1 MNHPIFLHH
10 YPGSPFA
17 EKVRLMLG
25 FKQLAW
31 QSVFQPMVMPKPEL
45 TDLTGG
51 YRRIPVLQ
59 IGNQVICDT
68 ALMADVLEHIAPHP
82 SWYSAS
88 SKGVIRTLSQWA
100 DGPMFQAAMAFNFQP
115 VGAQAVFAGAAPE
128 ALQAFA
134 ADRKAMRN
142 GADRMPPADAAST
155 YKSYLRRLSSMLEGQ
170 PFLLGDQVSMADF
183 SAYHSVWHTIN
194 AAKLGEV
201 LVATPLVQAWAARM
215 AGIGHGKFD
224 KSSKEAAMAACA
236 TPIDAAD
243 LFGASDVFQD
253 DHGIALGQ
261 VVTVRAESF
270 GPEVTTGTLAAA
282 TRTRY
287 TLARTTNAGH
297 AVHVHFP
304 RVGYILKAQE

>member
-45 TDLTGG
+45 IDLTGG

-68 ALMADVLEHIAPHP
+68 ALMADVLEHIAPNP
-82 SWYSAS
+82 SWYSGAA
-88 SKGVIRTLSQWA
+88 KGVIRTVAQWA
-100 DGPMFQAAMAFNFQP
+100 DAQLFQAAMAFNFQP
-115 VGAQAVFAGAAPE
+115 AGAQAVFAGAPPE
-128 ALQAFA
+128 ALAAFA

-142 GADRMPPADAAST
+142 GAERMHPADASST

-170 PFLLGDQVSMADF
+170 QFLLGDAPSLADF
-183 SAYHSVWHTIN
+183 AAYQSVWHTLN
-194 AAKLGEV
+194 AAKLGDV
-201 LVATPLVQAWAARM
+201 LNATPLVQAWAQRM
-215 AGIGHGKFD
+215 ASIGHGQFA
-224 KSSKEAAMAACA
+224 KSSKEAALAACA
-236 TPIDAAD
+236 DVVDAAA
-243 LFGASDVFQD
+243 LLGANDVFQD

-261 VVTVRAESF
+261 AVTVRAESF
-270 GPEVTTGTLAAA
+270 GPETTAGTLVAA

-287 TLARTTNAGH
+287 TLERTTSAGH
-297 AVHVHFP
+297 TVHVHFP